1 MEKMH
6 LRALNLSPPPSETIF
21 SKMLFKTDS
30 RPHWNQVSGTK
41 LNRTTNTKTQLK

>member
-1 MEKMH
+1 VKETLRPESKRLLLKDMEKMH

-30 RPHWNQVSGTK
+30 RPH
-41 LNRTTNTKTQLK
+41 